1 MTVLIVIFFET
12 KIRSA
17 TLATKIN
24 KNQGFVFKTIGVNW
38 LSIFVNSRIIFCSC
52 PNECNELH

>member
-1 MTVLIVIFFET
+1 MTILTVIFFET

-24 KNQGFVFKTIGVNW
+24 KNQGFVFKTIGVN
-38 LSIFVNSRIIFCSC
+38 LVVN
-52 PNECNELH
+52 